1 MVCCPYRSKIIFR
14 RGNIQAAN
22 AELAVAGL
30 PEEDR
35 RAYLDA
41 QKLLK
46 PFEISVFEALREYVN
61 ARERLIPYK
70 KTLPECVTQFERWN
84 TIKEESTILF
94 NAYGLYMDDMQ
105 AKRKSVRRI
114 EMSLSFLINLRI
126 GLLFLYFGKNS
137 NTKISESL
145 SPWIADNTLLFS
157 ERT

>member
-1 MVCCPYRSKIIFR
+1 M
-14 RGNIQAAN
+14 GNIQAAN
-22 AELAVAGL
+22 ARLAVAGL

-70 KTLPECVTQFERWN
+70 KTLPECVTHFERWN

-94 NAYGLYMDDMQ
+94 KAYGLYMDDMQ

-114 EMSLSFLINLRI
+114 EMSLSFFINLRI